1 MRNVP
6 QRMGEGGRAARRNLE
21 GRLLDRALNRQPCGV
36 IYLDPGAFSAPDLR
50 RVLALKTHVMFIE
63 RDTSSRASDAPRSG
77 FLYRFLSRKTP
88 IDKAKSGADTVIEA
102 GQLEALAIAQ
112 LIVRKLKSQD
122 GPHLRKPRRKHYSTS
137 ASCRNGVFAHLPAW
151 PVGLSFSFARTRVD
165 ALTRVTSHPRG
176 PTLSSLSWGQF
187 SINGSS
193 FVAIAYP
200 TQSVGSSL
208 MPPCKP

>member
-1 MRNVP
+1 MDSYYQFAPLFRVNKPIVVTGRDARDAKRAAQFVTAQTGLTLSDVDDWFQHHAECTP
-6 QRMGEGGRAARRNLE
+6 SEWAKKQGRAARRNLE

-63 RDTSSRASDAPRSG
+63 REDSSAKSDTSRQG

-122 GPHLRKPRRKHYSTS
+122 GPHLAEA
-137 ASCRNGVFAHLPAW
+137 AS
-151 PVGLSFSFARTRVD
+151 
-165 ALTRVTSHPRG
+165 
-176 PTLSSLSWGQF
+176 
-187 SINGSS
+187 
-193 FVAIAYP
+193 
-200 TQSVGSSL
+200 
-208 MPPCKP
+208 